1 MHASAACEA
10 FPAGSCSQQ
19 APASPSWLPCS
30 ASVES
35 LRDRGEQAN
44 EEDDRNVAELLL
56 DQIEFADVILLNK
69 VRRTGGPAGKC
80 PSHGERTSARTG
92 PLACPLAWE
101 RAVGRDACSAPDRRL
116 LARACTALQ
125 AGLAPFPPAGGPGV
139 PGRAAAP
146 AGPAAHAQPRRR
158 HPAHHAVAGKRGGRR
173 RGLPPVSRDG
183 PGWQPRHAIAM
194 ARTGDDACM
203 HGRWQLPPSGTP
215 SQCQALT
222 ERGWLVAAHACCAG
236 ATEPRHQHGA
246 LLL

>member
-1 MHASAACEA
+1 MFGGGRWGGAHGHMHASAACEA

-69 VRRTGGPAGKC
+69 ARRTGGPAGRC

-116 LARACTALQ
+116 LARACSALSSRVC
-125 AGLAPFPPAGGPGV
+125 PFPARRWTWCPRPSSSACRACCTRSTPAPTSCPPRSRRQARGQAARVATCQQRWARLATTPRHCHGSDWRRCLHAWEMAAAALRYAVSV
-139 PGRAAAP
+139 PG
-146 AGPAAHAQPRRR
+146 
-158 HPAHHAVAGKRGGRR
+158 
-173 RGLPPVSRDG
+173 
-183 PGWQPRHAIAM
+183 IN
-194 ARTGDDACM
+194 
-203 HGRWQLPPSGTP
+203 
-215 SQCQALT
+215 
-222 ERGWLVAAHACCAG
+222 
-236 ATEPRHQHGA
+236 
-246 LLL
+246 